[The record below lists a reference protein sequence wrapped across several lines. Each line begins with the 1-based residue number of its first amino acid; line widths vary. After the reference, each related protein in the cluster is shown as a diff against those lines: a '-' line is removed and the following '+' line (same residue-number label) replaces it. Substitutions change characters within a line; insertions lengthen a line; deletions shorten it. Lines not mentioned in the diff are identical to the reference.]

1 MTDNRVT
8 GTSVNN
14 TSRLGRSWQRIT
26 YQQWMEAPSDMWVQ
40 TWEVIPGWFT
50 AAVPIVGQLQGW
62 WRLTELSV
70 WSPSPKHAQSSFP
83 MLSSVVQCGRSS
95 RFRCKQQ
102 APREGLVPRTQRPPP
117 PVSAYVDAFH
127 FESHSHFQ
135 TRSSHTHNSCWV
147 LGRTRWPMQNL
158 NG

>member
-40 TWEVIPGWFT
+40 MWEVIPGWFT
-50 AAVPIVGQLQGW
+50 A
-62 WRLTELSV
+62 S
-70 WSPSPKHAQSSFP
+70 SPPPPS
-83 MLSSVVQCGRSS
+83 
-95 RFRCKQQ
+95 
-102 APREGLVPRTQRPPP
+102 PRTQRPPP

-147 LGRTRWPMQNL
+147 LGRTIWPMQNL